1 MEAHERVLDDLL
13 PCSSLVEKEAGQAHQ
28 REVVLAEEVREQGV
42 AVDGRRSCHTLGGH
56 GRDHHPARRPAP
68 RRR

>member
-1 MEAHERVLDDLL
+1 
-13 PCSSLVEKEAGQAHQ
+13 
-28 REVVLAEEVREQGV
+28 VLAEEVREQGV